1 MRKLTATICL
11 TVTILL
17 GSVKMSASA
26 DFQKGLDAAD
36 RGDFAT
42 ALREWI
48 PLAEGDAA
56 AQFNLGVMYVLGDG
70 VQKNYRTAIK
80 WFTFAALNGDDRAQA
95 ILDDLTTPW
104 WKFWKWGSSSRDDK
118 YDKPPRT
125 KIEGF
130 LNSPK
135 ASDYGKNS
143 SNADLPQDAE
153 CPPGMAENMVTGQC
167 VKN

>member
-1 MRKLTATICL
+1 MRKFTATICL
-11 TVTILL
+11 TVTILI

-56 AQFNLGVMYVLGDG
+56 AQFNLGVMYVSGDG

-80 WFTFAALNGDDRAQA
+80 WFTSAALNGHDRAQA

-104 WKFWKWGSSSRDDK
+104 WKFWTWCSSSRDDK
-118 YDKPPRT
+118 YDIPPHT

-135 ASDYGKNS
+135 ASDYGRTSGIVEDK
-143 SNADLPQDAE
+143 
-153 CPPGMAENMVTGQC
+153 VTGQC